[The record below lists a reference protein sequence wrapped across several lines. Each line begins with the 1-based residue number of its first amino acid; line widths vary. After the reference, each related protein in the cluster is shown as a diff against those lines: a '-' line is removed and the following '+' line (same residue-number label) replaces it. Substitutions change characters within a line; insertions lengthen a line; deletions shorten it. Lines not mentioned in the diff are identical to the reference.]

1 MALDA
6 IRTQLT
12 GIAPIKPVG
21 TAGGAAPVGGSTP
34 AKSFA
39 EEFMAAVKEVDHMQ
53 ASADRKIE
61 DLTMKKEGVT
71 THEAMI
77 ALEKADI
84 AFQLMSSIKSK
95 IIRAYEEVMRTQV

>member
-6 IRTQLT
+6 IRTQLSS
-12 GIAPIKPVG
+12 IAPVKPAG
-21 TAGGAAPVGGSTP
+21 QGIGETAPSGGS
-34 AKSFA
+34 KSFA
-39 EEFMAAVKEVDHMQ
+39 EEFVSAVKEVDRMQ
-53 ASADRKIE
+53 GVADQKIE
-61 DLTMKKEGVT
+61 DLTLKKDGVT
-71 THEAMI
+71 PHEAMI

>member
-6 IRTQLT
+6 IKTQLSA
-12 GIAPIKPVG
+12 IAPLKPATPGVSQTAPSG
-21 TAGGAAPVGGSTP
+21 TS
-34 AKSFA
+34 KSFA
-39 EEFMAAVKEVDHMQ
+39 EEFMSAVKEVDKMQ
-53 ASADRKIE
+53 LTADRKIE
-61 DLTMKKEGVT
+61 DLTMKKDGVT

-84 AFQLMSSIKSK
+84 AFQLMTSIKSK